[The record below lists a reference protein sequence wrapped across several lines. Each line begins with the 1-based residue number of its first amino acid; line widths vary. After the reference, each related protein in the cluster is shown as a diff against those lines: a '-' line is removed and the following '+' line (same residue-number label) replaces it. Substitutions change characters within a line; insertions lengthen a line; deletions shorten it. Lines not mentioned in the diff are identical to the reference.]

1 MAEETKTEK
10 AAEKKAPTERKK
22 LVKGRHYSAI
32 KRARQS
38 LKRHERNV
46 SWQSKVKTF
55 EKRVISAIGK
65 KDAKLAKEALVDFMR
80 QIDKA
85 AQKGAVHVSR
95 AARRIS
101 SISKQVSKL

>member
-1 MAEETKTEK
+1 MANDK
-10 AAEKKAPTERKK
+10 AAEGTAKKK
-22 LVKGRHYSAI
+22 LVKGRHISAQ

-38 LKRHERNV
+38 LRRQARNT

-55 EKRVISAIGK
+55 EKKVLSSISK
-65 KDAKLAKEALVDFMR
+65 KDAKLAKEALVEFMS

-85 AQKGAVHVSR
+85 AQRGAVHAKR

-101 SISKQVSKL
+101 SLSKQVSKLV